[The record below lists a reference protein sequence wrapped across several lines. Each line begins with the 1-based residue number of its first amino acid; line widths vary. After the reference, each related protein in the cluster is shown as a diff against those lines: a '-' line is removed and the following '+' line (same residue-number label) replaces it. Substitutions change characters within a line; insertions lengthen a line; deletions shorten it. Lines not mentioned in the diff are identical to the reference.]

1 MTQLVKYNAARTAL
15 AEAHAID
22 EVKDIRDKAEA
33 MAAYARQAK
42 DTDMIAWVTE
52 IKVRA
57 ERRAGQLLAEMPK
70 NTGAKGSV
78 STGSTIRPV
87 MDKSPTLSDMGIS
100 KDQSSRWQKLAA
112 VTEEKFEQAVSA
124 AKEIAGEV
132 TTAAMLRAT
141 DTHNHR
147 AQGTG
152 ENEWY
157 TPPQYIE
164 AARTVLVT
172 IDLDPASSDMAQK
185 TVKASK
191 YFTINDDGLMEQWNG
206 RVWLNPPYAQPAIH
220 NFMQKAVD
228 EFNAGRMTEAI
239 ILTHNYTDTT
249 WFHIA
254 ARCAS
259 AICFTRGRIG
269 FLSPEGTKAAPTQ
282 GQAFFY
288 FGTEVAA
295 FRDVFQDF
303 GIVLVKP

>member
-70 NTGAKGSV
+70 QHGGHAAKARSHDTTEV
-78 STGSTIRPV
+78 IP
-87 MDKSPTLSDMGIS
+87 PTLSDMGIS

-288 FGTEVAA
+288 FGDGVAA